1 MTYDQIRDCEH
12 GRLKGRC
19 EICDLQA
26 EVEELKKALAAEREM
41 FAKHRDDKNMDQ
53 HLQTPASL

>member
-26 EVEELKKALAAEREM
+26 EVEELEKALAAEREM
-41 FAKHRDDKNMDQ
+41 FAKHRDDQNMGQ
-53 HLQTPASL
+53 HLQTPAS